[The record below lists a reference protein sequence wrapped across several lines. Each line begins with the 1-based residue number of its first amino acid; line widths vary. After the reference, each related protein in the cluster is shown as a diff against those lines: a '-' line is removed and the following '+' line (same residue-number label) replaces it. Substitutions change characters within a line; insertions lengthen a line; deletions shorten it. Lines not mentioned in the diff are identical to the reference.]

1 MNQPMMKQTMT
12 KKNKTFPIPQP
23 LFDVLENIDEPPA
36 YVMQYISS
44 LTLPGAETEFKLVT
58 EFLKSYSN
66 SKDTFTAYR
75 REVER
80 VLHWSWLVC
89 KKPLKDITRNDIRDY
104 LGFVNDPPK
113 TWMTTKIVNR
123 FLNDTNDTRKPNPDW
138 RPFVAKVSKIARRH
152 GKQPNKANYQMG
164 NKSIEAVF
172 GVLSSMFTF
181 LQQEDYLLSNPVALV
196 RQKKGY
202 IQRQQTRKVTRKLSK
217 VQWHMVITT
226 AEEMVQKDP
235 HHERTL
241 FLMSAFYL
249 LGLRISELA
258 YSDDRKATMG
268 NFAPDKRGLWWYT
281 TIGKGNKI
289 RDVAVPDE
297 LLTALKRYRTTLEL
311 SPLPHR
317 DEPTP
322 LFPKQKGKQG
332 LGTRQI
338 RSIVQLVFDNA
349 INKLYAAGKNDEAED
364 LATATVHWLRHTAI
378 SSEIEYRPREH
389 IRDDVGHENP
399 ATMDKYIDIDR
410 VERHRSAQGKPL
422 KPTMLDNNIKD
433 EAHEMD

>member
-1 MNQPMMKQTMT
+1 MT
-12 KKNKTFPIPQP
+12 KPSKSYPIPQP
-23 LFDVLENIDEPPA
+23 LFDVIENIDNSFVCVKQHLESLVLPA
-36 YVMQYISS
+36 IPQ
-44 LTLPGAETEFKLVT
+44 EFKLCI

-80 VLHWSWLVC
+80 LLHWSWLVC

-104 LGFVNDPPK
+104 LGFVNNPPK
-113 TWMTTKIVNR
+113 NWMTTKIVHR
-123 FLNDTNDTRKPNPDW
+123 FLDDPDGNRKANPEW
-138 RPFVAKVSKIARRH
+138 RPFVVKVSKIARRH

-164 NKSIEAVF
+164 NKSIEAIF
-172 GVLSSMFTF
+172 GILSSMFTF

-217 VQWHMVITT
+217 VQWLMVINT
-226 AEEMVQKDP
+226 AEEMAKQNP
-235 HHERTL
+235 QHERTL

-258 YSDDRKATMG
+258 YTDSRKATMG
-268 NFAPDKRGLWWYT
+268 NFAPDKRSLWWYT

-297 LLTALKRYRTTLEL
+297 LLVALKRYRENLEL
-311 SPLPHR
+311 PPLPHR

-322 LFPKQKGKQG
+322 LFPRQKGKQG

-338 RSIVQLVFDNA
+338 RSIVQTVFDNA
-349 INKLYAAGKNDEAED
+349 INQLYAAGKMDEAED

-378 SSEIEYRPREH
+378 SSEVEYRPREH

-410 VERHRSAQGKPL
+410 VERHRSAQSKQL
-422 KPTMLDNNIKD
+422 KPGIHNKEETSS
-433 EAHEMD
+433 